1 MLTLKEFKEARG
13 VLSGVIRN
21 TSLVYSPAFS
31 KATGNQIY
39 IKPENMQVTGAYKIR
54 GAYYKISTLS
64 DEEKARGLVT
74 ASAGNHA
81 QGVAYAAQAAG
92 VSATIVM
99 PTTTPLVKVNNTK
112 DYGAKVVLHG
122 ETFDDAAELAAKLS
136 EEEGLTYVHPFND
149 PAIATGQG
157 TISYEIF
164 QDLPDVDVI
173 LVPIGGGGLAT
184 GVSTLA
190 KLLNPNVT
198 VIGVEPSGAASMK
211 ASLEAGHVVTLDRV
225 ETIADG
231 VAVKTPGDQ
240 IFPYIQKN
248 IDDIITIPDD
258 ELVDAFLD
266 MMEKHKMIVENAGL
280 LTIAALRAGKHVLCE
295 KPMATTLADCEAMAA
310 AARESGKFLMIGQN
324 QRLTKAHQKARQLV
338 ADGVLG
344 DILTFRTTFGHG
356 GPETWSVDPGKNTW
370 FFDKS
375 KAAMGAMA
383 DLGIHKT
390 DLIQY
395 LLGQTVV
402 EATAK
407 VTTLEAG
414 GRRAAHRRGRQ
425 RHLHLPHER
434 RRHRHHD
441 RQLDL
446 LRRGGQLH
454 RALRHK
460 GHPAHLRRPGLLPQA
475 HHRRRGEGAL
485 RAGGHPDQRQPD
497 RLRRHRLLHGL
508 PDRQHAP
515 RHLRRVGAHR
525 HAGRVCLSGV
535 LPDRQGGVRRPGLT
549 KGVFTI

>member
-31 KATGNQIY
+31 KATGNQVY
-39 IKPENMQVTGAYKIR
+39 IKPENMQLTGAYKIR

-211 ASLEAGHVVTLDRV
+211 ASLDAGHVVTLDRV

-280 LTIAALRAGKHVLCE
+280 LPIAALSHLKCRGKNVVPVLSGGNMDVITVASLVQHGLINRGRVFTFSVQLPDRPGELLRVAQLVAEANGNIIKLEHNQFVNINRQSGVELRVTLEAFGHTHKRAILDALCG
-295 KPMATTLADCEAMAA
+295 AGY
-310 AARESGKFLMIGQN
+310 AARECHTNDFY
-324 QRLTKAHQKARQLV
+324 H
-338 ADGVLG
+338 
-344 DILTFRTTFGHG
+344 
-356 GPETWSVDPGKNTW
+356 
-370 FFDKS
+370 
-375 KAAMGAMA
+375 
-383 DLGIHKT
+383 
-390 DLIQY
+390 
-395 LLGQTVV
+395 
-402 EATAK
+402 
-407 VTTLEAG
+407 
-414 GRRAAHRRGRQ
+414 
-425 RHLHLPHER
+425 
-434 RRHRHHD
+434 
-441 RQLDL
+441 
-446 LRRGGQLH
+446 
-454 RALRHK
+454 
-460 GHPAHLRRPGLLPQA
+460 
-475 HHRRRGEGAL
+475 
-485 RAGGHPDQRQPD
+485 
-497 RLRRHRLLHGL
+497 
-508 PDRQHAP
+508 
-515 RHLRRVGAHR
+515 
-525 HAGRVCLSGV
+525 
-535 LPDRQGGVRRPGLT
+535 
-549 KGVFTI
+549 

>member
-211 ASLEAGHVVTLDRV
+211 ASLEAGHVVTLPTAS
-225 ETIADG
+225 TIADG
-231 VAVKTPGDQ
+231 VAVKTPGDLV
-240 IFPYIQKN
+240 FPYVQQN
-248 IDDIITIPDD
+248 VDRVLALEDG
-258 ELVDAFLD
+258 ELVEAFLD
-266 MMEKHKMIVENAGL
+266 IMERHKMIVENAGL
-280 LTIAALRAGKHVLCE
+280 LTVAALKHLDCKGKNVVSVL
-295 KPMATTLADCEAMAA
+295 
-310 AARESGKFLMIGQN
+310 SGGNMDVITMSSLVQHGLIGRGRIFTFAVQLPDRPGELM
-324 QRLTKAHQKARQLV
+324 RV
-338 ADGVLG
+338 ADVLARNNGNIIKLEHNQFVNINRQSGVEL
-344 DILTFRTTFGHG
+344 R
-356 GPETWSVDPGKNTW
+356 V
-370 FFDKS
+370 
-375 KAAMGAMA
+375 
-383 DLGIHKT
+383 
-390 DLIQY
+390 
-395 LLGQTVV
+395 
-402 EATAK
+402 
-407 VTTLEAG
+407 TLEAFG
-414 GRRAAHRRGRQ
+414 HDHKKQILQAMRDEGYQVA
-425 RHLHLPHER
+425 ER
-434 RRHRHHD
+434 D
-441 RQLDL
+441 TGDL
-446 LRRGGQLH
+446 Y
-454 RALRHK
+454 
-460 GHPAHLRRPGLLPQA
+460 
-475 HHRRRGEGAL
+475 
-485 RAGGHPDQRQPD
+485 
-497 RLRRHRLLHGL
+497 
-508 PDRQHAP
+508 
-515 RHLRRVGAHR
+515 
-525 HAGRVCLSGV
+525 
-535 LPDRQGGVRRPGLT
+535 
-549 KGVFTI
+549 

>member
-211 ASLEAGHVVTLDRV
+211 ASLDAGHVVTLDRV

-280 LTIAALRAGKHVLCE
+280 LPIAALSHLKCRGKNVVPVLSGGNMDVITVASLVQHGLINRGRVFTFSVQLPDRPGALLRVAQLVAEANGNIIKLEHNQFVNINRQSGVELRVTLEAFGHTHKRAILDALCG
-295 KPMATTLADCEAMAA
+295 AGY
-310 AARESGKFLMIGQN
+310 AARECHTNDFY
-324 QRLTKAHQKARQLV
+324 H
-338 ADGVLG
+338 
-344 DILTFRTTFGHG
+344 
-356 GPETWSVDPGKNTW
+356 
-370 FFDKS
+370 
-375 KAAMGAMA
+375 
-383 DLGIHKT
+383 
-390 DLIQY
+390 
-395 LLGQTVV
+395 
-402 EATAK
+402 
-407 VTTLEAG
+407 
-414 GRRAAHRRGRQ
+414 
-425 RHLHLPHER
+425 
-434 RRHRHHD
+434 
-441 RQLDL
+441 
-446 LRRGGQLH
+446 
-454 RALRHK
+454 
-460 GHPAHLRRPGLLPQA
+460 
-475 HHRRRGEGAL
+475 
-485 RAGGHPDQRQPD
+485 
-497 RLRRHRLLHGL
+497 
-508 PDRQHAP
+508 
-515 RHLRRVGAHR
+515 
-525 HAGRVCLSGV
+525 
-535 LPDRQGGVRRPGLT
+535 
-549 KGVFTI
+549 